1 MVKSRTLSDR
11 ILSFSCYTLVTLGV
25 LLCLLPILHTLAL
38 SLSDKASATAGLVGL
53 WPVNFTGAAY
63 AAILRDSQFF
73 TSLGN
78 SVLRV
83 ALGVPIN
90 VLFCILMGYP
100 LSRSKKQFPQR
111 NIYMWFLV
119 FTMLFSGGMIPA
131 YMLIYSLGLLD
142 SIWAL
147 ILPSAVGAYNIILVM
162 NYFKSLPGELDEAA
176 RIDGAGA
183 MRIMWSIYVP
193 LALPVIATV
202 ALFSFVGHWNSWFDA
217 AIYIESQQ
225 KIPLQTYIQQ
235 LVVESSVSS
244 SLSPQEQMMLAEVS
258 GKSFNAAKVFV
269 TMLPL
274 LVVYPFVQRYFVQ
287 GIVIGSVKG

>member
-1 MVKSRTLSDR
+1 MVKSQAISDR
-11 ILSFSCYTLVTLGV
+11 ILSLVCHVLVTLGV
-25 LLCLLPILHTLAL
+25 LLCLLHIVHTLAM
-38 SLSDKASATAGLVGL
+38 SRSDKASETAGLVGL
-53 WPVNFTGAAY
+53 RPVNFTGAAY
-63 AAILRDSQFF
+63 AAILRDKQFF
-73 TSLGN
+73 TALGN
-78 SVLRV
+78 SLLRV
-83 ALGVPIN
+83 GLGVPIN
-90 VLFCILMGYP
+90 VLFCIIMGYP

-119 FTMLFSGGMIPA
+119 FTMLFSGGMVPA
-131 YMLIYSLGLLD
+131 YILIYELNLLD

-162 NYFKSLPGELDEAA
+162 NYFKNLPGELDEAA

-202 ALFSFVGHWNSWFDA
+202 ALFSFVGHWNAWFDA
-217 AIYIESQQ
+217 SIYMESQS

-274 LVVYPFVQRYFVQ
+274 LLIYPFVQRYFVQ
-287 GIVIGSVKG
+287 GIVIGSVKE

>member
-1 MVKSRTLSDR
+1 M
-11 ILSFSCYTLVTLGV
+11 TLGV